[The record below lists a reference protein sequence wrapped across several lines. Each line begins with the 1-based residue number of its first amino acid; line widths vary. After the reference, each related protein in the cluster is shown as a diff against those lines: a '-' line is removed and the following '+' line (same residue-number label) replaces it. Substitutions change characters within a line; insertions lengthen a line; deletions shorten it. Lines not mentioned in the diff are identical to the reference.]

1 LKIFFERLKLPRR
14 QKGTKKKRA
23 TKYEKKVA
31 IDATFIETIDILV
44 KPKKKE

>member
-1 LKIFFERLKLPRR
+1 MTKKKKAP
-14 QKGTKKKRA
+14 KKKRA